1 MDFLFITTLFFYLL
15 SVIGSLIVFLFNR
28 HFPIAATKAII
39 AVHFISGLSLLSYLL
54 FELDTPAWI
63 SIFFWCSGIFL
74 AGDAVRKSF
83 HSLLKGYFLAFLLTL
98 PVFIVSPSRII
109 QLVAGKGFGNPSEG
123 RTRVIDNY
131 FLVKTSEPVDS
142 IGYYR
147 AKFIKE
153 MGFFHKTLARGI
165 PVPNDIDSTSIIGS
179 INDDMQIR
187 LVLHYGPKI
196 DTVDL
201 ELFKV
206 QPKPNTITRKP

>member
-15 SVIGSLIVFLFNR
+15 SVIGSLIVFLFNK
-28 HFPIAATKAII
+28 HFPVTATKSII
-39 AVHFISGLSLLSYLL
+39 AFHVVSGVTLLSFLL
-54 FELDTPAWI
+54 FAMDDSAWI

-74 AGDAVRKSF
+74 AGDTVRKSF
-83 HSLLKGYFLAFLLTL
+83 HNLLKGYFLAFLLTL

-109 QLVAGKGFGNPSEG
+109 HLVAGKGFGNPSEG
-123 RTRVIDNY
+123 RTRVVDNY

-165 PVPNDIDSTSIIGS
+165 PIPNDFDSTSIIGT

-187 LVLHYGPKI
+187 LVIHNGSKI

-201 ELFKV
+201 KLYKV